1 MVSVNLACAKVFNR
15 SIGLPLPSTLVRL
28 REENG
33 DLIER
38 CELPG
43 EIEIKGP
50 QLMSGYWGNKEETTR
65 VLQDGWLKSG
75 DIGQF
80 DKQGFLH
87 LVDRKKDMILVSGF
101 NVYPSEIEG
110 VIAKIAGISEGVA
123 IAVDDKKTG
132 ERVKL

>member
-50 QLMSGYWGNKEETTR
+50 QLMSGYWSNKEETTR
-65 VLQDGWLKSG
+65 VLQGGW
-75 DIGQF
+75 
-80 DKQGFLH
+80 
-87 LVDRKKDMILVSGF
+87 
-101 NVYPSEIEG
+101 
-110 VIAKIAGISEGVA
+110 
-123 IAVDDKKTG
+123 
-132 ERVKL
+132 